1 MSDKRRRVVCDLSGE
16 NKLSGCARRRTLSG
30 MAEDNLKRIADGGVL
45 LLMKSRRAF
54 TLIELLVVIAI
65 IAILAA
71 LLLPALAKA
80 KARAQGTKCLNNVK
94 QLQLAW
100 QLYADD
106 NGNVI
111 PPSAGNSPATNQSWC
126 AGNFTANPADKTDL
140 NLLKNSLLGPLA
152 GSTRIYKC
160 PGDTT
165 DNVRSY
171 SENCAM
177 NNDGTDAAI
186 WTQFALFH
194 KSISVPSPSQYFT
207 FIDESSATIDNA
219 HFLIGFNQNYAA
231 ASVEDNPAA
240 YHGMSGNTAFVDGH
254 AAARHWRAKPVTD
267 TIPDGIWLMQHGSL
281 PADGNGW
288 PAPIIE

>member
-1 MSDKRRRVVCDLSGE
+1 MQ
-16 NKLSGCARRRTLSG
+16 
-30 MAEDNLKRIADGGVL
+30 
-45 LLMKSRRAF
+45 SRRAF

-65 IAILAA
+65 IGILAA
-71 LLLPALAKA
+71 MLLPALSKA
-80 KARAQGTKCLNNVK
+80 KARAQGTRCLNNVK

-111 PPSAGNSPATNQSWC
+111 PPSAGNSPTTNQSWC
-126 AGNFTANPADKTDL
+126 AGNFMSNPADKTDL
-140 NLLKNSLLGPLA
+140 NLIKNSLLGQLA
-152 GSTRIYKC
+152 GSAGIFKC

-177 NNDGTDAAI
+177 NNDGTDVAL
-186 WTQFALFH
+186 WTQFVLFH
-194 KSISVPSPSQYFT
+194 KSTTVPSPSQYFT

-231 ASVEDNPAA
+231 TSVVDNPAT
-240 YHGMSGNTAFVDGH
+240 YHGMSGNTSFVDGH
-254 AAARHWRAKPVTD
+254 AASRRWHAKPATD
-267 TIPDGIWLMQHGSL
+267 MDPDGIWLMQHGSL
-281 PADGNGW
+281 PIDGTPWRG
-288 PAPIIE
+288 PIIP